1 MYRKVIYII
10 KIVRIN
16 FRDTSCGLR
25 GYTFREVHFGTRYDI
40 GKNILS
46 YNVPTNPASRFLI
59 RVPNRLLLLFT
70 AETVAITIPTNC
82 LTHYIILTNKCNRW
96 DN

>member
-1 MYRKVIYII
+1 MTLYV
-10 KIVRIN
+10 
-16 FRDTSCGLR
+16 DLG
-25 GYTFREVHFGTRYDI
+25 DI
-40 GKNILS
+40 RSGKSTLEPGMTLEKNILS

-70 AETVAITIPTNC
+70 AETVAITISTNC